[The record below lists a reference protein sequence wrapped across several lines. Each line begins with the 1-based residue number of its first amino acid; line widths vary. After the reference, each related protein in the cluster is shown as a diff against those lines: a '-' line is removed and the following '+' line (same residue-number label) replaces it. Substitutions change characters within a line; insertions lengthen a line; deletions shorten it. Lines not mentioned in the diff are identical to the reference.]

1 MGSST
6 ESVEHPMSFLL
17 ADDYVFDFPQTGDI
31 REGQVVAHRNSEI
44 LIDIGSKSEGIIFG
58 SELENMDKGTRE
70 KLTVGNWVSVFVV
83 SPEDRNGN
91 IILSYSK
98 AMEEED
104 WRTAVELLESQDVFS
119 GNIIGANR
127 GGVLVKLGYVR
138 GFIPASQLS
147 VEHRANSRGATN
159 EEKLRSLIGEEVT
172 AKVIE
177 VDRSRNR
184 LILSERAAMK
194 EIRAAQRATLMD
206 ELQEGDVRE
215 GYVVNIADF
224 GAFVDIGGVQGLVH
238 LSELSW
244 KRISHPSEVVMVGDT
259 IDVVVISV
267 DKDRGRVAL
276 SLKRMQPDPW
286 SIVNETYDVGALVEV
301 TITKITNYGAFARL
315 NDDFALEG
323 LIHVSEMASEHIE
336 HPQDVVEK
344 GQVVAARIIR
354 IDSQQR
360 QLGLSM
366 KQVAS
371 AEYMEADLA
380 AASNADNTD
389 NTDNADTE

>member
-1 MGSST
+1 
-6 ESVEHPMSFLL
+6 
-17 ADDYVFDFPQTGDI
+17 
-31 REGQVVAHRNSEI
+31 
-44 LIDIGSKSEGIIFG
+44 
-58 SELENMDKGTRE
+58 
-70 KLTVGNWVSVFVV
+70 
-83 SPEDRNGN
+83 
-91 IILSYSK
+91 
-98 AMEEED
+98 
-104 WRTAVELLESQDVFS
+104 
-119 GNIIGANR
+119 
-127 GGVLVKLGYVR
+127 
-138 GFIPASQLS
+138 
-147 VEHRANSRGATN
+147 
-159 EEKLRSLIGEEVT
+159 
-172 AKVIE
+172 
-177 VDRSRNR
+177 

-194 EIRAAQRATLMD
+194 EIRAAQRATLLD

-244 KRISHPSEVVMVGDT
+244 KRISHPSEVVSVGDT

-267 DKDRGRVAL
+267 DIERGRVAL

-286 SIVNETYDVGALVEV
+286 SIVNEAYEVGALVEV

-315 NDDFALEG
+315 NDDYALEG
-323 LIHVSEMASEHIE
+323 LIHVSEMANEHIE

-344 GQVVAARIIR
+344 GQIVAARIIR

-360 QLGLSM
+360 QLGLSI

-380 AASNADNTD
+380 AASNADN
-389 NTDNADTE
+389 ADTE